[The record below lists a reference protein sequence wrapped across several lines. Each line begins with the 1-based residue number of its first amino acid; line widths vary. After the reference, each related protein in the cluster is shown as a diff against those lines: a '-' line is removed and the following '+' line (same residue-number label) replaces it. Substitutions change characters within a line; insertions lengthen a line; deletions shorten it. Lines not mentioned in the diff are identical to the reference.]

1 MEKNEE
7 NHYKRKINDQADEIL
22 KKDFEELEARHRV
35 RILSYSKRVYSS
47 SGRTNYLVFGLRSR
61 QI

>member
-1 MEKNEE
+1 MEKDEE

-35 RILSYSKRVYSS
+35 RMLSFSKRAFSS
-47 SGRTNYLVFGLRSR
+47 KDRTNCLE
-61 QI
+61 

>member
-1 MEKNEE
+1 MEKDEE
-7 NHYKRKINDQADEIL
+7 SHYKRKINDQADEIL

-35 RILSYSKRVYSS
+35 LILSYSKRAFSS
-47 SGRTNYLVFGLRSR
+47 SVKTNYLVFGLKSR